1 MRILIV
7 GSGRMGAGLAKYLD
21 ECNHD
26 VTIVDKDPLAFEN
39 LGSYFRGRTII
50 GIGFDRDILMEAGI
64 ESADAVAAVT
74 SSDEANVVISRIAKD
89 IIHVPKVV
97 ARLYDIRW
105 SEIYKRLGL
114 QTVAPIGWG
123 INRFAEIFESP
134 SKTLNKNGSSDVKQV
149 ETEVPQILAGRTL

>member
-1 MRILIV
+1 
-7 GSGRMGAGLAKYLD
+7 
-21 ECNHD
+21 
-26 VTIVDKDPLAFEN
+26 
-39 LGSYFRGRTII
+39 
-50 GIGFDRDILMEAGI
+50 MEAGI

-123 INRFAEIFESP
+123 MNRFAEIFESP
-134 SKTLNKNGSSDVKQV
+134 SRTLNKNGSSDVKQV